1 MSRQIADGEVR
12 IYWVPTIAVKTAPTV
27 AEITGGT
34 ELTPFL
40 SSLDTPL
47 DGETA
52 DSSALSSAFNT
63 SVPGTFGGGATG
75 TFYRDDTTD
84 TAYTTLPRLTSGHI
98 VIRRFGGS
106 TTAIAISDAVEVWEV
121 TVITR
126 SPTTLDRNNVQMFT
140 VDFATIV
147 EPVLNAVVA

>member
-1 MSRQIADGEVR
+1 MARQIADGEVR
-12 IYWVPTIAVKTAPTV
+12 IYWVSSISSEAAPTV

-34 ELTPFL
+34 ELTGFL

-47 DGETA
+47 DGEQA
-52 DSSALSSAFNT
+52 DTSALDSAFNT

-84 TAYTTLPRLTSGHI
+84 TAWTTLVRGTAGFI
-98 VIRRFGGS
+98 VVRRFGGS
-106 TTAIAISDAVEVWEV
+106 SVAIAISDSVEVWPA

-126 SPTTLDRNNVQMFT
+126 SSTTLDRNNTQMFSAEFSIT
-140 VDFATIV
+140 S
-147 EPVLNAVVA
+147 EPTLNAVVA